1 MGKCRQVAGRE
12 RTSPGSVRD
21 SGLTCM
27 ELQANPTFYVCWEQS
42 ASDHTLL
49 DAWTLWQN
57 GLNRDR
63 KGLGTHSH
71 RLNGLQQF
79 FKKKKNTS
87 FYVFILARPWACG
100 ILVPQ
105 LGINRWPLH
114 WKCSLNCWTIREAA
128 QQFLTMLPTWLPE
141 LKLALQP
148 Y

>member
-42 ASDHTLL
+42 ATDHTLL

-63 KGLGTHSH
+63 KGLGTHSR

-79 FKKKKNTS
+79 FKKKTKH
-87 FYVFILARPWACG
+87 I
-100 ILVPQ
+100 
-105 LGINRWPLH
+105 
-114 WKCSLNCWTIREAA
+114 
-128 QQFLTMLPTWLPE
+128 FLCIYFGQAMGMWNLSSPTRDKPVAPTLE
-141 LKLALQP
+141 VQS
-148 Y
+148 